1 MFWRQRLNKRIFLF
15 SLFFI
20 FIFICG
26 FASEN
31 LNVKV
36 GVYENRPKIFTDA
49 EGRASGFW
57 PEILDY
63 IASNEDWTL
72 EYIPGTWEECLR
84 RLKTGE
90 IDIMPDVAYSEERE
104 ELFEFSNRKVY
115 TSWSRIYVKK
125 DNTIYDIL
133 DLENK
138 KIAVLKNSV
147 NVEGPDGIKNLVK
160 AFNISCI
167 FIEVGSYD
175 EVFKMVNE
183 GEADAAVASKDF
195 AIRNINNYNLI
206 NTPIIFQPSTLYF
219 AFPKNSELTTYF
231 RNRVDYHLREIE
243 EDENSIYYQ
252 SLEKWFVS
260 PENKIFPTWLIWV
273 FVVSLGAILVLG
285 GGSFLLRAKVRTRTK
300 ALREEILRHMETEKE
315 LQNHKNNLEE
325 MVSLRTAELT
335 RSNKELERFAYITSH
350 DLQEPLRMI
359 SSYLQ
364 LVEKRYKDELDE
376 DAKDFINFAV
386 DGAKRMQILI
396 NDLLRYSRVGTK
408 NIEFQPVN
416 CEEILKNTLNNL
428 EVSIEES
435 GAKITHDYLPI
446 IRGDKTQLSQLFQN
460 LIGNS
465 IKFRGESSPEIHI
478 KAEDEGDFWRFS
490 FQDNGIG
497 IDPKYYDRI
506 FQIFQRLHNRDK
518 YPGTGIG
525 LAICKKIIER
535 HGGNIF
541 VESEFGKGTTF
552 IFTLKKEAPDESQ

>member
-1 MFWRQRLNKRIFLF
+1 MNKKIFLF
-15 SLFFI
+15 FPFFI
-20 FIFICG
+20 FISICG

-31 LNVKV
+31 LTFKV

-49 EGRASGFW
+49 EGKASGFW

-63 IASNEDWTL
+63 IAENEDWTL
-72 EYIPGTWEECLR
+72 EYIPGIWEECLQ
-84 RLKTGE
+84 RLESGE
-90 IDIMPDVAYSEERE
+90 IDIMPDVAYTEERE

-125 DNTIYDIL
+125 DDTIYDIL

-147 NVEGPDGIKNLVK
+147 NVEGLDGIKNLVK
-160 AFNISCI
+160 AFNINCF
-167 FIEVGSYD
+167 FIEVESYD

-183 GEADAAVASKDF
+183 GKADAAVASKDF
-195 AIRNINNYNLI
+195 AIRNIDNYNLI

-219 AFPKNSELTTYF
+219 AFPKNSELTAYL
-231 RNRVDYHLREIE
+231 RNRIDHHLKEIE
-243 EDENSIYYQ
+243 ENEDSVYYQ

-260 PENKIFPTWLIWV
+260 PENEIFPAWLIWI

-285 GGSFLLRAKVRTRTK
+285 GGSFLLRAKVRARTK
-300 ALREEILRHMETEKE
+300 ALREEILKHMETEKE
-315 LQNHKNNLEE
+315 LQKHKNHLEE
-325 MVSLRTAELT
+325 MVSIRTTELT

-364 LVEKRYKDELDE
+364 LVEKRYKDELDA
-376 DAKDFINFAV
+376 DAKDFIDFAV

-428 EVSIEES
+428 EVAIEES
-435 GAKITHDYLPI
+435 GAKITHDYLPEI
-446 IRGDKTQLSQLFQN
+446 KGDKTQLSQLFQN

-478 KAEDEGDFWRFS
+478 KVEDENDFWKFS

-497 IDPKYYDRI
+497 IDPKYFDRI
-506 FQIFQRLHNRDK
+506 FQVFQRLHNRDE

-535 HGGNIF
+535 HGGDIF
-541 VESEFGKGTTF
+541 VESEYGKGTTF
-552 IFTLKKEAPDESQ
+552 IFTLRKEAHDESQ

>member
-1 MFWRQRLNKRIFLF
+1 MNKRIFLF

-20 FIFICG
+20 FFFICG
-26 FASEN
+26 FASEEN
-31 LNVKV
+31 LTVKV

-72 EYIPGTWEECLR
+72 KYIPGTWEECLR
-84 RLKTGE
+84 RLETGE

-104 ELFEFSNRKVY
+104 ELFDFSNRKVY

-175 EVFKMVNE
+175 EVFRMVNE

-195 AIRNINNYNLI
+195 AIRNIDNYNLI

-231 RNRVDYHLREIE
+231 KNRIDYHLREIE
-243 EDENSIYYQ
+243 EDKDSVYYH

-260 PENKIFPTWLIWV
+260 PENEIFPTWLIWI
-273 FVVSLGAILVLG
+273 FAVSLVAILVLG
-285 GGSFLLRAKVRTRTK
+285 GGSFLLRTKVRNRTK
-300 ALREEILRHMETEKE
+300 ALREEIFRHMETENE
-315 LQNHKNNLEE
+315 LQKHKNNLEE

-408 NIEFQPVN
+408 SIEFQPVN

-428 EVSIEES
+428 EIAIEES
-435 GAKITHDYLPI
+435 GAKITYDYLPI
-446 IRGDKTQLSQLFQN
+446 VRGDKTQLSQLFQN

-465 IKFRGESSPEIHI
+465 IKFKGENFPEIHI
-478 KAEDEGDFWRFS
+478 KAEDENDFWRFS

-541 VESEFGKGTTF
+541 VESESGKGTTF
-552 IFTLKKEAPDESQ
+552 IFTLKKEAPDEVQ

>member
-1 MFWRQRLNKRIFLF
+1 MNKRIFLF

-20 FIFICG
+20 FIFMCG

-31 LNVKV
+31 LTVKV

-49 EGRASGFW
+49 EGNASGFW

-72 EYIPGTWEECLR
+72 EYIPGTWEECLQ
-84 RLKTGE
+84 RLESRE

-104 ELFEFSNRKVY
+104 KLFEFSNRKVY
-115 TSWSRIYVKK
+115 TSWSRIYVKR

-160 AFNISCI
+160 AFNINCF
-167 FIEVGSYD
+167 FIEVESYD

-183 GEADAAVASKDF
+183 GKADAAVASKDF
-195 AIRNINNYNLI
+195 AIRNLDNYNLI

-231 RNRVDYHLREIE
+231 RNRIDYHLREIE

-260 PENKIFPTWLIWV
+260 PENEIFPTWLIWI

-285 GGSFLLRAKVRTRTK
+285 GGSFLLRAKIRARTK
-300 ALREEILRHMETEKE
+300 ALREEILKHMETENE
-315 LQNHKNNLEE
+315 LQKHKNNLEE

-428 EVSIEES
+428 EVAIEES

-446 IRGDKTQLSQLFQN
+446 IKGDKTQLGQLFQN

-465 IKFRGESSPEIHI
+465 IKFKGENSPEIHI
-478 KAEDEGDFWRFS
+478 KAEDEGDFWRF
-490 FQDNGIG
+490 FFKDNGIG
-497 IDPKYYDRI
+497 IDSKYYDRI

-535 HGGNIF
+535 HGGNIS
-541 VESEFGKGTTF
+541 VESESGKGTTF
-552 IFTLKKEAPDESQ
+552 IFTLKKEAPDETQ